1 MKKLLLPILFFIAAC
16 SNKQPDKKN
25 ENTDLIV
32 DMNGVGTIKLEMKQ
46 AELEKLL
53 NKKIPLT
60 NPTDTTS
67 GSWQDSAKINY
78 KGADLLL
85 LFQRN
90 YSSPDIFV
98 MELIR
103 IKTSSPLCKTQAG
116 IAVGSDKLAAIT
128 TYQDSALQLQPDVYD
143 STNSKSIITIHDYHD
158 TRFIGF
164 QIENKKVTALEMGI
178 RFHDSE

>member
-1 MKKLLLPILFFIAAC
+1 MKKLLLPLLFFVAAC

-25 ENTDLIV
+25 ENIDLIV
-32 DMNGVGTIKLEMKQ
+32 DMNGVGSIKLEMKQ

-53 NKKIPLT
+53 GKEIPLT
-60 NPTDTTS
+60 NPTDTVS

-78 KGADLLL
+78 KGADLQL

-98 MELIR
+98 MELIG
-103 IKTSSPLCKTQAG
+103 IKTNSSLCKTKAG
-116 IAVGSDKLAAIT
+116 IAVGSEKLATIT
-128 TYQDSALQLQPDVYD
+128 TYQDSALRIQPDVYD
-143 STNSKSIITIHDYHD
+143 STASKSIITVSDYHD
-158 TRFIGF
+158 TRFISF
-164 QIENKKVTALEMGI
+164 QLENKKVTALETGI